1 MALSSRLVPTAQRLI
16 NKYGTSFVLTTY
28 AQGTYDTSTSS
39 KALVPTP
46 LTLNGLVEEYPDVVK
61 VLGNKTEA
69 NTLVQQG
76 DKKLTVS
83 ATDLNQTPP
92 KANQAKVTI
101 SGETYSIISVASQ
114 YVDNLVAYYVF
125 QIRKT

>member
-28 AQGTYDTSTSS
+28 TQGTYNTTTSS
-39 KALVPTP
+39 KTLVPTP
-46 LTLNGLVEEYPDVVK
+46 ITLNGLVEEYPDVVK

-69 NTLVQQG
+69 NSLVQQG

-83 ATDLNQTPP
+83 ATDLGQVAP
-92 KANQAKVTI
+92 KANQAKITI
-101 SGETYSIISVASQ
+101 TGEDYNIISVASQ

>member
-39 KALVPTP
+39 KTLVST
-46 LTLNGLVEEYPDVVK
+46 LLALNGLVEEYPDVVK

-92 KANQAKVTI
+92 KANQAKVAI
-101 SGETYSIISVASQ
+101 NGETYSIISVASQ